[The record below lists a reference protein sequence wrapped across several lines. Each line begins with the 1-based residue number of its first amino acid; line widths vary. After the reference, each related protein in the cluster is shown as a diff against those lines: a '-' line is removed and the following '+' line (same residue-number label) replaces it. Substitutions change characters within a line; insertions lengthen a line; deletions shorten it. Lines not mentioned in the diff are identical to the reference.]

1 MSQEQLTAFIGQARS
16 NSALQSSLD
25 TAAKSDEVNAN
36 YRQYV
41 DVTSTWNDQGF
52 LSIAYV
58 QLPPGWGVAGEHEG
72 QTIVTGP
79 KGENLYVGET
89 YDNDFVEFTS
99 LSPF

>member
-1 MSQEQLTAFIGQARS
+1 MAS
-16 NSALQSSLD
+16 
-25 TAAKSDEVNAN
+25 
-36 YRQYV
+36 
-41 DVTSTWNDQGF
+41 
-52 LSIAYV
+52 V